1 MRIRRYSAWSLLVVA
16 VLATPLHA
24 SFVNYES
31 QHVQPLALSADG
43 TQLFAVNTP
52 DNRLAVFDITDSGL
66 SLAFEIP
73 VGLDPVSVAVESDTR
88 VWVANWMSDTVS
100 IVDLTTRNVVTTLHV
115 GDEPTDIVFA
125 GSNRER
131 AFVCVSQE
139 DAVRVYDTTDLAA
152 PPVAVP
158 IFGSDPQALAV
169 SPDGLSVY
177 VAVFESGNRTTIAG
191 EQDVVAHGGLPEP
204 NPAGRPNTGLILEW
218 DGTEWVDEDGTVYTD
233 THPYTLPDH
242 DVAVLDAT
250 AATPVPSYIDGM
262 DSSTVTRSASMC
274 QSHSSQQ
281 TRRSPPMKNHTLA
294 AVDLAKN
301 VFEVALSRHPGCVA
315 TRKRLSRKRF
325 ASFFAEM
332 QPTTILLEACGS
344 AHHWARH
351 LQHQGH
357 CVVLLPPHAIRPY
370 VPRNKTDRA
379 DTKAL
384 LEAYR
389 NEDIRP
395 VPIKSVEQQGL
406 AALHRLRSTWVADRT
421 ARINTVRGLLREFG
435 LVIPVGARNVVPKV
449 REFLD
454 NSDSPIP
461 PKLRPALTEA
471 CNEIEALQQRARTVE
486 RQLLE
491 FARQDDV
498 VRHLCSVPGIGVLTG
513 TALVAFI
520 GNVNRF
526 ASGRRFASYLGL
538 TPRERSSGQRR
549 RLGSISKRGDVY
561 LRTLLIHGAR
571 AALLAARRSK
581 RPDRLQSWAVQVEIR
596 RGHNRATV
604 AMANKMARL
613 AWAVWRQQRDFLS
626 NLKAA

>member
-1 MRIRRYSAWSLLVVA
+1 
-16 VLATPLHA
+16 
-24 SFVNYES
+24 VNYES
-31 QHVQPLALSADG
+31 QHVHPLALSADG

-262 DSSTVTRSASMC
+262 DSSTGLGRHRCARVTA
-274 QSHSSQQ
+274 
-281 TRRSPPMKNHTLA
+281 
-294 AVDLAKN
+294 
-301 VFEVALSRHPGCVA
+301 
-315 TRKRLSRKRF
+315 
-325 ASFFAEM
+325 
-332 QPTTILLEACGS
+332 
-344 AHHWARH
+344 
-351 LQHQGH
+351 
-357 CVVLLPPHAIRPY
+357 
-370 VPRNKTDRA
+370 
-379 DTKAL
+379 
-384 LEAYR
+384 
-389 NEDIRP
+389 
-395 VPIKSVEQQGL
+395 
-406 AALHRLRSTWVADRT
+406 
-421 ARINTVRGLLREFG
+421 
-435 LVIPVGARNVVPKV
+435 
-449 REFLD
+449 
-454 NSDSPIP
+454 
-461 PKLRPALTEA
+461 
-471 CNEIEALQQRARTVE
+471 
-486 RQLLE
+486 
-491 FARQDDV
+491 
-498 VRHLCSVPGIGVLTG
+498 
-513 TALVAFI
+513 
-520 GNVNRF
+520 
-526 ASGRRFASYLGL
+526 
-538 TPRERSSGQRR
+538 
-549 RLGSISKRGDVY
+549 
-561 LRTLLIHGAR
+561 
-571 AALLAARRSK
+571 
-581 RPDRLQSWAVQVEIR
+581 
-596 RGHNRATV
+596 HNRQEGAHP
-604 AMANKMARL
+604 
-613 AWAVWRQQRDFLS
+613 
-626 NLKAA
+626 